1 MLRKNVSGAILS
13 FALSEAMY
21 AAGRSTFTLKDRQ
34 TRTFGKVISTPPSS
48 YTDPRVLYAPMVEL
62 YDGSCSLPRGTTHQ
76 NQRWSTVLSPRGSPV
91 HVAEN
96 TQSCQYYIKRRA
108 IESHARHQEHTR
120 IGLSEA
126 FPTASVRQLRWRSV
140 MDDIP
145 RRNRPGKC
153 LGTALSTFSI

>member
-1 MLRKNVSGAILS
+1 MFPGLYCPLHSRKPCTLQDGVLSLSRTARQELSARLSQHHRLATQILAS
-13 FALSEAMY
+13 C
-21 AAGRSTFTLKDRQ
+21 
-34 TRTFGKVISTPPSS
+34 TRLWSS
-48 YTDPRVLYAPMVEL
+48 CMMVR
-62 YDGSCSLPRGTTHQ
+62 CSLPRGTTHQ

-96 TQSCQYYIKRRA
+96 TQSCQYYIKRRP

-120 IGLSEA
+120 IGLYVA